1 MMATV
6 ASHIRPVSDRRFF
19 SAMAFAMAATAF
31 VGFAPTYYL
40 VELNNGPTPLLTT
53 RLHVHATLSSAWM
66 ILLIV
71 QTQLIASGRRDVHR
85 ALGFAGAGLALA
97 TVITGVIV
105 ALESE
110 RRVHTA
116 ANAGTLADPYVFLMF
131 PLMSVG
137 LFALFVL
144 LAVVKRKQPDTHKRL
159 MILATV
165 SLIGPAIARIVTM
178 AVQGFGFVGLPGVVG
193 AVILMNAFIAALAVR
208 DFKTRGH
215 LHPATL
221 WGGGFFLI
229 TEPLRFVVAYS
240 EPWQS
245 FAASVMR

>member
-1 MMATV
+1 MATV
-6 ASHIRPVSDRRFF
+6 ASHVRPLSDRRFF
-19 SAMAFAMAATAF
+19 STMAFALAGTAF

-53 RLHVHATLSSAWM
+53 RLHVHAALSSAWM

-71 QTQLIASGRRDVHR
+71 QTQLVAIGRRDIHR
-85 ALGFAGAGLALA
+85 MLGIAGAAVAVA
-97 TVITGVIV
+97 TVITGIVV

-131 PLMSVG
+131 PMMSVG
-137 LFALFVL
+137 LFGFFVL
-144 LAVVKRKQPDTHKRL
+144 LAVLKRNRPDTHKRL
-159 MILATV
+159 MILGTI

-178 AVQGFGFVGLPGVVG
+178 AVRGFGFVGLPGVVG
-193 AVILMNAFIAALAVR
+193 AVLLMNVFIAALALR
-208 DFKTRGH
+208 DLKTLGR

-221 WGGGFFLI
+221 WGGGFFVL

-240 EPWQS
+240 EPWQALAQRLMS
-245 FAASVMR
+245 